1 MHTSTVLIDDSLFM
15 LRLRIYF
22 FAWGIRPIDKPGIKV
37 LKYMISAHWSKSWA
51 HAKTPKPITR
61 PFLSMGRLAYSRC
74 GNLGPRNR
82 GLAAYTLA
90 NMPILSDPCSAAM
103 RP

>member
-1 MHTSTVLIDDSLFM
+1 MHTLTVLIDDSLFM

-22 FAWGIRPIDKPGIKV
+22 LHGVSGPSTNIV
-37 LKYMISAHWSKSWA
+37 KYMILAHWSKSWA

-61 PFLSMGRLAYSRC
+61 PFLSSGRLAYSRC
-74 GNLGPRNR
+74 GNVDPRNR

-90 NMPILSDPCSAAM
+90 NTPILSDPCSAAM